1 MNEVRRG
8 NPEPKTAAVSRFWRD
23 DRLPFIEARE
33 VQDGRKVCY
42 AKHFHETFSIGV
54 ITGGRST
61 YLNQAARSQVGA
73 GAVVVMNPGDVHACN
88 PIDDQPWSYRML
100 YVDTRWLASLQHE
113 LGLDANQGYHPF
125 ASILSTEPVLYAAFN
140 RLYDVLTA
148 PDAEPLRKHS
158 TAVTFFTQAQQYLNP
173 SASLPQHANPRIERA
188 ADFISD
194 NCTRPLKLDEICQA
208 AELSASYLIRAFK
221 KRYGMTPHA
230 FLVNRRV
237 QFARAQLKRGHGIA
251 EVAHEAGFADQA
263 HFQRAFKQ
271 LLAATPGQYQG
282 QPRGLARRPLK
293 KPALEP

>member
-1 MNEVRRG
+1 MNDVSG
-8 NPEPKTAAVSRFWRD
+8 DNVVPVSRFWRD

-33 VQDGRKVCY
+33 VHDGRKVCY

-54 ITGGRST
+54 ITGGQST
-61 YLNQAARSQVGA
+61 YLNQTARRRVGP

-88 PIDDQPWSYRML
+88 PIEDQPWSYRML

-125 ASILSTEPVLYAAFN
+125 ARILTTEPGLYAAFN
-140 RLYDVLTA
+140 QLYDVLTA
-148 PDAEPLRKHS
+148 PDAEPLQQQS
-158 TAVTFFTQAQQYLNP
+158 AAVAFFTQTQQHLNP
-173 SASLPQHANPRIERA
+173 SASPLRQANARLERA

-194 NCTRPLKLDEICQA
+194 NCTRPLKLEDVCQA

-230 FLVNRRV
+230 YLVNQRI
-237 QFARAQLKRGHGIA
+237 QFARAQLRRGHGIA

-263 HFQRAFKQ
+263 HLQRAFKQ
-271 LLAATPGQYQG
+271 LLAATPGQYQA
-282 QPRGLARRPLK
+282 PSKALARTGAGRQRSR
-293 KPALEP
+293 

>member
-1 MNEVRRG
+1 MIATVMNDASRG
-8 NPEPKTAAVSRFWRD
+8 NPALKTAAVSRFWRD

-33 VQDGRKVCY
+33 VHDGRKVCY
-42 AKHFHETFSIGV
+42 ARHFHETFSIGV

-61 YLNQAARSQVGA
+61 YLNQAARRQVGA

-113 LGLDANQGYHPF
+113 VGLNANQGYHPF
-125 ASILSTEPVLYAAFN
+125 ASSLTTSPGLYAAFN
-140 RLYDVLTA
+140 RFYDVLTA
-148 PDAEPLRKHS
+148 HEAESLRKHS
-158 TAVTFFTQAQQYLNP
+158 AAVTFFGQLQQCLNP
-173 SASLPQHANPRIERA
+173 SAPPPRQALPRIERA

-194 NCTRPLKLDEICQA
+194 NCTRPLKLDDICQV

-230 FLVNRRV
+230 YLVNRRV
-237 QFARAQLKRGHGIA
+237 QFARAQLKRGHRIA
-251 EVAHEAGFADQA
+251 DVAHEAGFADQA

-282 QPRGLARRPLK
+282 PAPSPR
-293 KPALEP
+293 